1 MWKFLDNEYKYLAGS
16 LGEVCFAS
24 LAWSRLIGGHI
35 NLLWDGQEQKES
47 SLHHLLSV
55 FWD

>member
-1 MWKFLDNEYKYLAGS
+1 MWKFLDNGYKYLAGS

-35 NLLWDGQEQKES
+35 KLLWDGQEQKES
-47 SLHHLLSV
+47 SLHHLLSM